1 MIEMKSISR
10 NIIRFEYYIINASL
24 STS

>member
-1 MIEMKSISR
+1 MIEMESISR